1 MAQINPSMHF
11 NGNADC
17 IQSVGIL
24 FWNVQGQILHLMDG
38 EF

>member
-17 IQSVGIL
+17 IL